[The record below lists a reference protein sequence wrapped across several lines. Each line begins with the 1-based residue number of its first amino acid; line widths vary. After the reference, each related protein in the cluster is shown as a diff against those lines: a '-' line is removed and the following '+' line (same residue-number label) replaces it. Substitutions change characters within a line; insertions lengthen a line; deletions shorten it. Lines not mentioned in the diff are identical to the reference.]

1 VLRKINPFK
10 ITKAVDLT
18 NEEIESLWINMGG
31 NDADTVFQPTSPVP
45 LMLLGGK
52 GSGKTHLM
60 RYYSYPL
67 QRHRHNAQELSA
79 LAGLAHDGYIGIYVL
94 LGGLNSERF
103 RGRGQSEDVWRTL
116 FEYYFEL
123 WIAQELLLILTQIA
137 SEENSLKEIEAE
149 LCQQICELFDEPPDY
164 FPSTFA
170 DLLNWSGQSQR
181 HLDSEVNNLLFT
193 KTLRT
198 RIRVTR
204 GRLLFG
210 IPQLLAKR
218 VEQLKNV
225 VFSYQLDEFENISE
239 QQQQYINSLLRDRQ
253 APSTFRVGS
262 RLYGVKT
269 YKTYSSD
276 EENREGSEFDK
287 VVLDQRLRQ
296 SSREW
301 DRFACSLVKRRL
313 EVYGASTEVPIS
325 EEAIER
331 LFDVPDLSWDSPS
344 LYYMVLP
351 RSAQEPT
358 SIALPKNCVVAY
370 LRGTRR
376 DLPGRATS
384 TSFCKD

>member
-1 VLRKINPFK
+1 
-10 ITKAVDLT
+10 
-18 NEEIESLWINMGG
+18 M
-31 NDADTVFQPTSPVP
+31 
-45 LMLLGGK
+45 
-52 GSGKTHLM
+52 
-60 RYYSYPL
+60 
-67 QRHRHNAQELSA
+67 
-79 LAGLAHDGYIGIYVL
+79 
-94 LGGLNSERF
+94 
-103 RGRGQSEDVWRTL
+103 
-116 FEYYFEL
+116 
-123 WIAQELLLILTQIA
+123 
-137 SEENSLKEIEAE
+137 
-149 LCQQICELFDEPPDY
+149 PDY

-239 QQQQYINSLLRDRQ
+239 QQQRYINSLLRERQ

-287 VVLDQRLRQ
+287 VVL
-296 SSREW
+296 E
-301 DRFACSLVKRRL
+301 
-313 EVYGASTEVPIS
+313 
-325 EEAIER
+325 
-331 LFDVPDLSWDSPS
+331 LS
-344 LYYMVLP
+344 
-351 RSAQEPT
+351 
-358 SIALPKNCVVAY
+358 
-370 LRGTRR
+370 
-376 DLPGRATS
+376 
-384 TSFCKD
+384 